1 MDIPPSLKSVAP
13 YLRLAKQFEQRDL
26 VVAYFCQ
33 LYFVQNG
40 IKLAGK
46 TDDGKRFLLGV
57 MDQIEERKAALV
69 AQDEEAV
76 SNEVVASAHIESKA
90 LQLFLFADK
99 EDRNGN
105 FDTKVIKAFY
115 TSSLLFELLTT
126 FGELNEE
133 VAYQKRYAQWKAT
146 YLEKCRRSGEVPQ
159 PGPANFDQEEEEADQ
174 PGSSQDQNPYQ
185 QPSQPSYPSDEP
197 AYPSQQTYQPP
208 TQPTYQPPSQPTYQP
223 PTQPTYQ
230 PPTQPTYQPPAPAP
244 VAQPAYQPPAQP
256 SYNQPSTPTFSGQ
269 LLDLNLNEFQQL
281 GPSEIERLQKL
292 CRFAGSALNYQDF
305 KTTLDN
311 LQRAINLIRC
321 GREQ

>member
-40 IKLAGK
+40 IKMAGK

-57 MDQIEERKAALV
+57 MDQMEERKAALI
-69 AQDEEAV
+69 AQDDEAV
-76 SNEVVASAHIESKA
+76 TNEVVASAHIESKA

-99 EDRNGN
+99 EDRNSN

-115 TSSLLFELLTT
+115 TSSLLFELLTI

-146 YLEKCRRSGEVPQ
+146 YLEKCRRSGDVPQ
-159 PGPANFDQEEEEADQ
+159 PGPANFDQEDEGTEQ
-174 PGSSQDQNPYQ
+174 PTSSQDPYQ
-185 QPSQPSYPSDEP
+185 QPSQPSYPPEQP
-197 AYPSQQTYQPP
+197 AYQPP
-208 TQPTYQPPSQPTYQP
+208 AQPAYQP

-230 PPTQPTYQPPAPAP
+230 PPTQPTYQPPAPKP
-244 VAQPAYQPPAQP
+244 QPTYQPPTQP

-321 GREQ
+321 GKEQ

>member
-40 IKLAGK
+40 IKMAGK

-57 MDQIEERKAALV
+57 MDQMEERKAALI
-69 AQDEEAV
+69 AQDDEAV
-76 SNEVVASAHIESKA
+76 TNEVVASAHIESKA

-99 EDRNGN
+99 EDRNSN

-115 TSSLLFELLTT
+115 TSSLLFELLTI

-146 YLEKCRRSGEVPQ
+146 YLEKCRRSGDTPQ
-159 PGPANFDQEEEEADQ
+159 PGPANFDQEEEGTEQ
-174 PGSSQDQNPYQ
+174 PGSSQDPYQ
-185 QPSQPSYPSDEP
+185 QPSQPSYPPEQPTYQPPSQP
-197 AYPSQQTYQPP
+197 AYQPPTQPTYQPP

-223 PTQPTYQ
+223 PAPKPQPTYQ
-230 PPTQPTYQPPAPAP
+230 PPP
-244 VAQPAYQPPAQP
+244 QP

-321 GREQ
+321 GKEQ